1 MINNLD
7 ELFLDADKDH
17 LGWDAVGDQLIQ
29 PGPHLGAFSSMHW
42 KDEHVVVLHC
52 SRMHWKDEHDKK

>member
-42 KDEHVVVLHC
+42 KDEHVVALHC
-52 SRMHWKDEHDKK
+52 SRMHG